1 MMVCLYLCSEVGLS
15 GLHTIC
21 IGLGIHLKDE
31 GLKVGYMKPLGYRY
45 HEEGGVVTD
54 EDAAFMRQT
63 LGLQEALEDVCP
75 VVLTPHL
82 VREGLKD
89 GPVDLKQ
96 KINESFGRVS
106 SGKDIVL
113 LQGAY
118 TSRQGAFLGLSAYEI
133 APMLDA
139 KVLLVEAFD
148 DACLADNV
156 LAARQVFGRD
166 LLGVIYNIVP
176 AARESFI
183 EEMLAPYLE
192 REGIPVIGTVP
203 ADRMLRSINVGD
215 LARLIE
221 GKVLCGE
228 DYLDNMV
235 EDIVVGAM
243 SAEHALSIFR
253 KRRNICVVTGGDRSD
268 IQLAAMEANAR
279 CLILSGNL
287 YPSSIILGKAE
298 EMGIPIVLVSTD
310 TLTTAERAEM
320 IIRSARTH
328 EEIKLKKLEELL
340 SCCLDYQRLYDLAGI
355 DT

>member
-1 MMVCLYLCSEVGLS
+1 MMVCLYLCSEVGFS

-21 IGLGIHLKDE
+21 IGLGIHLVDE

-45 HEEGGVVTD
+45 HEEGGVITD
-54 EDAAFMRQT
+54 EDAAFMRHT
-63 LGLQEALEDVCP
+63 LGLQDALEDICP
-75 VVLTPHL
+75 VVLTPQL
-82 VREGLKD
+82 VREGLKN
-89 GPVDLKQ
+89 GLVDLKE
-96 KINESFGRVS
+96 KITEAFGRLS

-118 TSRQGAFLGLSAYEI
+118 TTRQGGFLGLSAYEI
-133 APMLDA
+133 APMLNA
-139 KVLLVEAFD
+139 SVLLVEPFN

-156 LAARQVFGRD
+156 LAARKALGPD

-183 EEMLAPYLE
+183 EELLAPYLE
-192 REGIPVIGTVP
+192 REGIPVLGAVP
-203 ADRMLRSINVGD
+203 SDRMLRSINAGD

-243 SAEHALSIFR
+243 SAEHALRIFR
-253 KRRNICVVTGGDRSD
+253 KHRGICVVTGGDRSD
-268 IQLAAMEANAR
+268 IQLAAMESNAR
-279 CLILSGNL
+279 CLILTGNL

-298 EMGIPIVLVSTD
+298 EMGIPIILVSTD
-310 TLTTAERAEM
+310 TFNTAERAEM

-328 EEIKLKKLEELL
+328 EEIKLKKLEEIL

-355 DT
+355 KV